1 MSDHTI
7 ISIDDVENSAE
18 AFGLAP
24 GLDARF
30 ASKDLDCKHAGIS
43 FQKLAPGFRVPF
55 GHAHPEQE
63 ELYVIVKGDGRVKL
77 DDDVKDVRER
87 DVIRIGAGVKHG
99 IEAGANGLEL
109 IAFGA
114 PGPLRGDAEMDQE
127 WWADEPTAS

>member
-1 MSDHTI
+1 MRDYAI

-24 GLDARF
+24 DLDARF
-30 ASKDLDCKHAGIS
+30 ASKDLGCENAGLS
-43 FQKLAPGFRVPF
+43 FQKLAPGFRIPF

-77 DDDVKDVRER
+77 DDDVKAVRER
-87 DVIRIGAGVKHG
+87 DVIRIGAGVKHA
-99 IEAGANGLEL
+99 IETGANGLEL

-114 PGPLRGDAEMDQE
+114 PGPLRGDAEMVQG
-127 WWADEPTAS
+127 WWVDEGAA